1 MDAAPIEV
9 GSYSQL
15 IELLRHRVEELGI
28 TLDTIDEVGGLAARY
43 ASKLLSNPPVKSMGA
58 MSLFAV
64 LGVLGLRLQLCSDS
78 AAIERLSRR
87 EDWIAFRRKGARY
100 RPRRGGVV
108 RFQNDRDFYRQIG
121 RKGARARAL
130 LQRRRR
136 AQTLKARM
144 ARWGNGRGKHV
155 D

>member
-28 TLDTIDEVGGLAARY
+28 TLDTIDEVGGLASRY

-64 LGVLGLRLQLCSDS
+64 IGVLGLRLQLCSDS

-87 EDWIAFRRKGARY
+87 EDWIAVRRKGSRY
-100 RPRRGGVV
+100 RPRHGVV

-130 LQRRRR
+130 LQKKRR

-144 ARWGNGRGKHV
+144 ARWGNGNHPPK
-155 D
+155 